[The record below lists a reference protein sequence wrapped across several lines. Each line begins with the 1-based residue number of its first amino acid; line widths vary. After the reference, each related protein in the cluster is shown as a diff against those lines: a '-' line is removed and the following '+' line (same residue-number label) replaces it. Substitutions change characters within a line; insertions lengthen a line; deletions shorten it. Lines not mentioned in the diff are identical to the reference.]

1 MRLAIGIL
9 AVASIL
15 LACGALFFWFRSTP
29 RGQIPKPY
37 LAVQLVVVVALGAVL
52 VTAMFIGFD

>member
-15 LACGALFFWFRSTP
+15 LACGAAFFWFRSTP

-37 LAVQLVVVVALGAVL
+37 LVVQLVVSLALGAVL
-52 VTAMFIGFD
+52 VTGLFIGFD